1 MKDNQNKQDIQ
12 NKQEK
17 LDTLRHSAAHLLAA
31 AVVKIWPDAK
41 PTIGPSIDSGFYY
54 DFDFGPNVTVSDKDL
69 KNIQRTMKKMANSW
83 ISFEKEEIDSKKA
96 KEIYTANPYKLELID
111 ELEKAGEDISF
122 YKSGD
127 FVDLCRGG
135 HVDSPNQQ
143 LKYFKLLS
151 VAGAYWRGDE
161 KNKMLTRIYGTAFFT
176 AEELDQHLALI
187 EEAKK
192 RDHRKIGKE
201 LDLYA
206 FSDLV
211 GKGLPLWT
219 EKGAT
224 IYREIERYVVDEEIA
239 AGYKHVLTPNIAKT
253 ALYKKSGHFP
263 YYKDTM
269 YPPMQIDDDEL
280 ILRPMTCPHHFALYL
295 DKPKSYK
302 ELPLRY
308 AEMAS
313 LYRYEKSGELTGLIR
328 VREFCLADSHN
339 FVTKDQAEDEIH
351 QVLDLIE
358 KISNTFGLKKD
369 KNYVYR
375 LSLGDR
381 NNQEKYY
388 DAPQEWEDAEKLLK
402 KVLVDRKAP
411 FYEALDEA
419 AFYGPKIDIQM
430 KNVIGKEDT
439 AFTVQYDF
447 CLPSR
452 FNLVYIDDKGQ
463 EVQPIVIHRSSF
475 GAMERSIGFLIE
487 HFAGV
492 FPTWIAPIQAV
503 IMPISEGH
511 MDYSQKLLID
521 LKEKGIRAE
530 LWPESES
537 LQKRVR
543 LAEKQKIPY
552 MLIVGDKEVESN
564 SVSVRSR
571 GQVDLGVIKID
582 VLIEKIN
589 QNIVSKSLEIK

>member
-1 MKDNQNKQDIQ
+1 MKNE
-12 NKQEK
+12 QEK
-17 LDTLRHSAAHLLAA
+17 LDQLRHSAAHLLAA
-31 AVVKIWPDAK
+31 SVVSIWPDAK
-41 PTIGPSIDSGFYY
+41 PTIGPSIENGFYY
-54 DFDFGPNVTVSDKDL
+54 DFDFGNISISDKDL
-69 KNIQRTMKKMANSW
+69 KLIQKTMKKMVNKW
-83 ISFEKEEIDSKKA
+83 DSFEKEEIEPQKA
-96 KEIYTANPYKLELID
+96 KEIYANNPYKLELIE
-111 ELEKAGEDISF
+111 ELEKEGEIISF

-127 FVDLCRGG
+127 FVDLCVGG
-135 HVDSPNQQ
+135 HVDNPNEK
-143 LKYFKLLS
+143 LKHFKLLS
-151 VAGAYWRGDE
+151 VAGAYWRGNE

-176 AEELDQHLALI
+176 AEELDQHLRLI

-201 LDLYA
+201 LDLFT
-206 FSDLV
+206 FSNLV

-239 AGYKHVLTPNIAKT
+239 ADYKHVLTPNIAKT
-253 ALYKKSGHFP
+253 DLYKKSGHFP

-280 ILRPMTCPHHFALYL
+280 ILRPMTCPHHFALYM
-295 DKPKSYK
+295 DKPRSYK

-339 FVTKDQAEDEIH
+339 FVTKDQAEEEIH
-351 QVLDLIE
+351 KVLDLIE
-358 KISNTFGLKKD
+358 EISNTFGLVKE

-381 NNQEKYY
+381 NNKEKYY
-388 DAPQEWEDAEKLLK
+388 DAPDEWDHAEKLLK
-402 KVLVDRKAP
+402 KVLIDRNAP
-411 FYEALDEA
+411 YYEVLDEA

-452 FNLVYIDDKGQ
+452 FDLKYIDDKG
-463 EVQPIVIHRSSF
+463 EKVHPIVIHRSSF

-487 HFAGV
+487 HFAGA

-511 MDYSQKLLID
+511 LEYSQKLLES
-521 LKEKGIRAE
+521 LKKERIRTE
-530 LWPESES
+530 LWPESDS

-543 LAEKQKIPY
+543 TAEKQKIPY
-552 MLIVGDKEVESN
+552 MLIIGDKEIESN
-564 SVSVRSR
+564 SASVRSR
-571 GQVDLGVIKID
+571 GQVDLGVIKLTELID
-582 VLIEKIN
+582 KIKE
-589 QNIVSKSLEIK
+589 NIKTKSLKIE

>member
-1 MKDNQNKQDIQ
+1 MKDEHK
-12 NKQEK
+12 KEK
-17 LDTLRHSAAHLLAA
+17 LDQLRHSAAHLLAA
-31 AVVKIWPDAK
+31 SVVSIWPDAK
-41 PTIGPSIDSGFYY
+41 PTIGPSIDNGFYY
-54 DFDFGPNVTVSDKDL
+54 DFDFGEISISDKDL
-69 KNIQRTMKKMANSW
+69 KVIQKTMKKMVNKW
-83 ISFEKEEIDSKKA
+83 DSFNKEEIEPQKA
-96 KEIYTANPYKLELID
+96 KEFYANNPYKLELID
-111 ELEKAGEDISF
+111 ELEKEGEVVSF

-127 FVDLCRGG
+127 FIDLCVGG
-135 HVDSPNQQ
+135 HVDNPNQK
-143 LKYFKLLS
+143 LKHFKLLS

-161 KNKMLTRIYGTAFFT
+161 KNKMLTRIYGTAFFSQ
-176 AEELDQHLALI
+176 EELNQHLKLI

-192 RDHRKIGKE
+192 RDHRKIGKD
-201 LDLYA
+201 LDLFT

-239 AGYKHVLTPNIAKT
+239 ADYKHVLTPNIAKT
-253 ALYKKSGHFP
+253 DLYRKSGHFP

-280 ILRPMTCPHHFALYL
+280 ILRPMTCPHHFALYM
-295 DKPKSYK
+295 DKPRSYK

-339 FVTKDQAEDEIH
+339 FVTKDQAEAEIH

-358 KISNTFGLKKD
+358 KISDTFGLKKET
-369 KNYVYR
+369 NYVYR
-375 LSLGDR
+375 LSLSDQS
-381 NNQEKYY
+381 NKEKYY
-388 DAPQEWEDAEKLLK
+388 DAPEEWEHAEKIL
-402 KVLVDRKAP
+402 RKALIDRNAP
-411 FYEALDEA
+411 YYEVLDEA

-452 FNLVYIDDKGQ
+452 FDLEYIDDKG
-463 EVQPIVIHRSSF
+463 EKVQPIVIHRSSF

-487 HFAGV
+487 HFAGA

-511 MDYSQKLLID
+511 IEYSQKLLEN
-521 LKEKGIRAE
+521 LKKEGIRAE
-530 LWPESES
+530 LWPESDS

-543 LAEKQKIPY
+543 TAEKQKIPY
-552 MLIVGDKEVESN
+552 MLIIGDKEIESN
-564 SVSVRSR
+564 SASVRSR
-571 GQVDLGVIKID
+571 GQVDLGVIKLTD
-582 VLIEKIN
+582 LINKIKE
-589 QNIVSKSLEIK
+589 NIKTKSLEIK